1 MVASFSPKH
10 NCEGQ
15 RIGVLCQLSEKSKSV
30 RHRLYYAQ
38 CDTYASHQK
47 IERHVRDKQ
56 YHRLEEI
63 STFGEGRTIAR
74 QANNRSQTTQACKL
88 LPSTPKT
95 MVAMTAVDSPTRV
108 VAVAPR
114 GQNKK
119 RHVNK
124 APPMCKANKGYFEG
138 ALYLAAREKENERKK
153 RPQNECIVI
162 R

>member
-1 MVASFSPKH
+1 M
-10 NCEGQ
+10 
-15 RIGVLCQLSEKSKSV
+15 
-30 RHRLYYAQ
+30 
-38 CDTYASHQK
+38 
-47 IERHVRDKQ
+47 RDKQ

-138 ALYLAAREKENERKK
+138 ALYLAVKGKGKRKEKNSK
-153 RPQNECIVI
+153 RSIVI